1 MAYSNIKQGA
11 SNQQPPKNKSLLRKV
26 SGGVSYTKSHFLD
39 SLNRNILNAKS
50 PYNKKFD
57 FFYFSKK

>member
-26 SGGVSYTKSHFLD
+26 SGGVSYTKSHFFD
-39 SLNRNILNAKS
+39 SLNINIIHTKS
-50 PYNKKFD
+50 SYNKEFD
-57 FFYFSKK
+57 FLLAKNR